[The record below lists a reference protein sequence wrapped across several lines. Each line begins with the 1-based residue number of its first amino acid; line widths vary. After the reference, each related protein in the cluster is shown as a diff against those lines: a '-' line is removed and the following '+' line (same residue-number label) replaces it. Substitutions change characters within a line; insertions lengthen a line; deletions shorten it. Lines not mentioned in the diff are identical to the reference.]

1 MRLAFER
8 AILLITSLFFAWTSL
23 TSLRFPR
30 QFAQPLGFTIGG
42 LDGLNEIRAQYGGF
56 FLAAALVNAMSLFGV
71 LPRQAGFVVNGAIFG
86 GLIAGRMA
94 SLAID
99 GGINGYGGAIRALFF
114 IDAVGFALTMA
125 AFFWERV
132 SGRAS

>member
-1 MRLAFER
+1 
-8 AILLITSLFFAWTSL
+8 
-23 TSLRFPR
+23 
-30 QFAQPLGFTIGG
+30 
-42 LDGLNEIRAQYGGF
+42 
-56 FLAAALVNAMSLFGV
+56 MSLFGV

-99 GGINGYGGAIRALFF
+99 CGINGYGGAIRALFF